1 MEELLTFSSSDLEAT
16 LLDENKP
23 FDLQFLQFFS
33 DISYDDLKKV
43 NKVWSKVTQQ
53 RKVSL
58 LQELENLMRIDTLIS
73 CDDFGVFAL
82 DDEDP
87 VIKSQAINLLWECV
101 DQNLATRFM
110 SLLLEDK
117 DPALSA
123 SAASG
128 LGKFVLLG
136 ELDEIPQDLSKKIQ
150 NTLVEKYVS
159 SSDQQLKQSILE
171 SLGYISSPQIND
183 FITEAI
189 KRPEKEWVLSA
200 LFAISRSANEN
211 WSKIIL
217 KKLDDLDPD
226 VQLEAIKAA
235 GELEIADAKE
245 TIIELLESS
254 SPEEEIHLQAIWS
267 LSMIGGNDIQVLF
280 QKMIDSSDSEKEA
293 AMLEMAMDNLEL
305 TNSFEEFN
313 LYEDE

>member
-1 MEELLTFSSSDLEAT
+1 MEELLAFSSSDLEAT
-16 LLDENKP
+16 LLDEHKP

-43 NKVWSKVTQQ
+43 KKVWSKVTQQ

-150 NTLVEKYVS
+150 NTLVEKYLS

-171 SLGYISSPQIND
+171 SLGYISSPQINE

>member
-43 NKVWSKVTQQ
+43 KKVWSKVTQQ

>member
-43 NKVWSKVTQQ
+43 KKVWSKVTQQ

-171 SLGYISSPQIND
+171 SLGYISSPQINE

>member
-43 NKVWSKVTQQ
+43 KKVWSKVTQQ

-136 ELDEIPQDLSKKIQ
+136 ELDEIPKDLWKKIQ

-159 SSDQQLKQSILE
+159 TSNQQLKQSILE

>member
-43 NKVWSKVTQQ
+43 KKVWSKVTQQ

-159 SSDQQLKQSILE
+159 TSDQQLKQSILE

-267 LSMIGGNDIQVLF
+267 LSMIGGNDVQVLF

>member
-16 LLDENKP
+16 LLDEYKP

-43 NKVWSKVTQQ
+43 KKVWSKVSQQ

-171 SLGYISSPQIND
+171 SLGYISSSQINE

>member
-16 LLDENKP
+16 LMDENKP

-43 NKVWSKVTQQ
+43 KKVWSKVTQQ

-159 SSDQQLKQSILE
+159 TSDQQLKQSILE

>member
-1 MEELLTFSSSDLEAT
+1 
-16 LLDENKP
+16 
-23 FDLQFLQFFS
+23 
-33 DISYDDLKKV
+33 
-43 NKVWSKVTQQ
+43 
-53 RKVSL
+53 
-58 LQELENLMRIDTLIS
+58 
-73 CDDFGVFAL
+73 
-82 DDEDP
+82 
-87 VIKSQAINLLWECV
+87 
-101 DQNLATRFM
+101 
-110 SLLLEDK
+110 
-117 DPALSA
+117 
-123 SAASG
+123 
-128 LGKFVLLG
+128 
-136 ELDEIPQDLSKKIQ
+136 
-150 NTLVEKYVS
+150 
-159 SSDQQLKQSILE
+159 
-171 SLGYISSPQIND
+171 
-183 FITEAI
+183 
-189 KRPEKEWVLSA
+189 VLSA

>member
-43 NKVWSKVTQQ
+43 KKVWSKVTQQ

-136 ELDEIPQDLSKKIQ
+136 ELDEIPKDLWKKIQ

-159 SSDQQLKQSILE
+159 TSDQQLKQSILE

>member
-16 LLDENKP
+16 LMDENKP

-43 NKVWSKVTQQ
+43 KKVWSKVTQQ

-136 ELDEIPQDLSKKIQ
+136 ELDEIPKDLWKKIQ

-159 SSDQQLKQSILE
+159 TSNQQLKQSILE

>member
-33 DISYDDLKKV
+33 DISYDDLEKIK
-43 NKVWSKVTQQ
+43 KVWSKVSQQ

-136 ELDEIPQDLSKKIQ
+136 ELDEIPEDLSKKIQ

-171 SLGYISSPQIND
+171 SLGYISSPQINE

>member
-16 LLDENKP
+16 LMDENKP

-43 NKVWSKVTQQ
+43 KKVWSKVTQQ

-159 SSDQQLKQSILE
+159 TSNQQLKQSILE

>member
-33 DISYDDLKKV
+33 DISYDDLEKIK
-43 NKVWSKVTQQ
+43 KVWSKVTQQ

-171 SLGYISSPQIND
+171 SLGYISSPQINE

>member
-16 LLDENKP
+16 LMDENKP

-43 NKVWSKVTQQ
+43 KKVWSKVTQQ

-171 SLGYISSPQIND
+171 SLGYISSPQINE

>member
-43 NKVWSKVTQQ
+43 KKVWSKVTQQ

-159 SSDQQLKQSILE
+159 TSDQQLKQSILE